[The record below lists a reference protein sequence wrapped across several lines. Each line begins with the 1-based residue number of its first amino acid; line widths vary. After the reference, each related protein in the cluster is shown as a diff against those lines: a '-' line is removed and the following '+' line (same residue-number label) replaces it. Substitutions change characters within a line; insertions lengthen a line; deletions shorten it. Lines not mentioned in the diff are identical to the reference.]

1 MKRSWVISITF
12 FLIAGDVFAARS
24 KGDYNFDKQGIQ
36 IGQHLPHLSAHL
48 QNGKSVWL
56 SNYYAERLTLF
67 VCESLTCPVARRKH
81 PGLKEIAK
89 RFGDR
94 IDIVVFYTTEAHPQ
108 GDPSPYTEG
117 EEWVTRLNRKQGVLC
132 RQPTTLD
139 ERINL
144 AGRLKEA
151 VAIEST
157 MLVDCMNNAG
167 WRALGAGPN
176 VALLVDPKG
185 SVLAKQGWS
194 TPRRWRRPSSVRSSR
209 MTPQNRVNMRNPVMR
224 VGSSRSAIANR
235 NCPRQMRTARLDHQT
250 GRLRGSAAGTKLVVP
265 GEDPED
271 VKYSQYPLHLS
282 PVAHHR

>member
-1 MKRSWVISITF
+1 MKRFLVISITF
-12 FLIAGDVFAARS
+12 FLVPCDVFAARS
-24 KGDYNFDKQGIQ
+24 KGDFNFDKQGIQ

-48 QNGKSVWL
+48 QNGESVWL
-56 SNYYAERLTLF
+56 SKYHARRLTLI

-81 PGLKEIAK
+81 PGLKEIAG

-94 IDIVVFYTTEAHPQ
+94 IDIVVFYTIEAHPQ

-139 ERINL
+139 ERLKL
-144 AGRLKEA
+144 AGRLEEA

-176 VALLVDPKG
+176 VAVLVDPKG
-185 SVLAKQGWS
+185 LVLAKQGWFDPKRMAAS
-194 TPRRWRRPSSVRSSR
+194 IKRALKKSDSAESYQHEKPRDEAQVEPKCDCQSGLSEADEHGKTKSSDTVPEGFCRWYR
-209 MTPQNRVNMRNPVMR
+209 
-224 VGSSRSAIANR
+224 
-235 NCPRQMRTARLDHQT
+235 T
-250 GRLRGSAAGTKLVVP
+250 GRSERRS
-265 GEDPED
+265 
-271 VKYSQYPLHLS
+271 
-282 PVAHHR
+282 

>member
-108 GDPSPYTEG
+108 GDPSPLTPRAKNG
-117 EEWVTRLNRKQGVLC
+117 SHGSTGNR
-132 RQPTTLD
+132 
-139 ERINL
+139 ESS
-144 AGRLKEA
+144 A
-151 VAIEST
+151 V
-157 MLVDCMNNAG
+157 N
-167 WRALGAGPN
+167 
-176 VALLVDPKG
+176 
-185 SVLAKQGWS
+185 
-194 TPRRWRRPSSVRSSR
+194 PRRWMSGSTWPGVSRRPWPS
-209 MTPQNRVNMRNPVMR
+209 NPRCWWTV
-224 VGSSRSAIANR
+224 
-235 NCPRQMRTARLDHQT
+235 
-250 GRLRGSAAGTKLVVP
+250 
-265 GEDPED
+265 
-271 VKYSQYPLHLS
+271 
-282 PVAHHR
+282 

>member
-36 IGQHLPHLSAHL
+36 TGQHLPHLSAHL

-185 SVLAKQGWS
+185 LVLAKQGWFDPKKMAGS
-194 TPRRWRRPSSVRSSR
+194 IKRALKTSDSAESHQHEEPSDESRVEPKCDCQSELPEADAHGKTRSSDR
-209 MTPQNRVNMRNPVMR
+209 APEGFCRWY
-224 VGSSRSAIANR
+224 
-235 NCPRQMRTARLDHQT
+235 QT
-250 GRLRGSAAGTKLVVP
+250 GRSGRRS
-265 GEDPED
+265 
-271 VKYSQYPLHLS
+271 
-282 PVAHHR
+282 